1 VLRGGPADG
10 ILRPV
15 PNRRGSVRARAIVRR
30 GAAVWFLA
38 GAMACGRAPSP
49 GVTPPAPSA
58 AVEDDGREG
67 ASLQVDNSSIF
78 DVRIFVV
85 RGSEH
90 VRLGIVTS
98 GATVEFPLP
107 GSMLGRE
114 LVFYAEPVGSSARQ
128 RTDAVYVRPG
138 QRVQLGLE
146 KRLRSYSIAV
156 H

>member
-1 VLRGGPADG
+1 M
-10 ILRPV
+10 
-15 PNRRGSVRARAIVRR
+15 RAKAIVRR
-30 GAAVWFLA
+30 GAAVCLA
-38 GAMACGRAPSP
+38 AAISCGRAPAP
-49 GVTPPAPSA
+49 GVAPPAPSA

-67 ASLQVDNSSIF
+67 AILAVDNGSIF
-78 DVRIFVV
+78 DVRMFVV

-107 GSMLGRE
+107 GAMLGRE